1 MTEEFLDAK
10 QKAVVVIAAFTTKG
24 DLDKLN
30 ASFNDGLDA
39 GLTINEIKEVLIQLS
54 AYDGLPRSINAI
66 NAFRMVVL
74 SRQSAGIQDKAGEE
88 PHPFP
93 NDKTKYEIGSEN
105 QFKLMGVHPEN
116 PALTFAPVIDTFI
129 KEHLFAD
136 IWGRDNL
143 DFPSREL
150 VTIATLACMSGM
162 NAQLKVHLNIGLNG
176 YFSMEQ
182 FHQLIPLL
190 ADKVGIAEADN
201 FKAVLTELEA
211 SQVRP

>member
-176 YFSMEQ
+176 YVAMEQ
-182 FHQLIPLL
+182 SHQLIPLL